1 MLERLK
7 EFASEFFVTGDP
19 LIYGADVAI
28 GITMITIVAVLT
40 YFKKWGWLWRN
51 WLTTV
56 DHKKIGI
63 MYIIASII
71 MLFRGGVDAL
81 MMRLQ
86 LAMPNMDFLHPEHYN
101 QVFTTHGTIMILF
114 MAMPFMFGLFNVIV
128 PLQIGA
134 RDVAFPFLNAL
145 SFWLFFLGA
154 MLFNLSFVIG
164 GSPDAGWLSYPPLSE
179 LSHSPG

>member
-1 MLERLK
+1 MLDTIK
-7 EFASEFFVTGDP
+7 DFASWFFVTGDP

-28 GITMITIVAVLT
+28 TLSVIAIVGVLT
-40 YFKKWGWLWRN
+40 YFKKWGWLWKN

-63 MYIIASII
+63 MYILASLL
-71 MLFRGGVDAL
+71 MLFRGGVDAI
-81 MMRLQ
+81 MMRTQIAL
-86 LAMPNMDFLHPEHYN
+86 PDIKFLEPEHYN

-114 MAMPFMFGLFNVIV
+114 MAMPLMFGLFNIIV

-145 SFWLFFLGA
+145 SFWLFFAGA
-154 MLFNLSFVIG
+154 MLFNMSFVIG
-164 GSPDAGWLSYPPLSE
+164 GSPDAGWTSYPPQIGRA
-179 LSHSPG
+179 HV